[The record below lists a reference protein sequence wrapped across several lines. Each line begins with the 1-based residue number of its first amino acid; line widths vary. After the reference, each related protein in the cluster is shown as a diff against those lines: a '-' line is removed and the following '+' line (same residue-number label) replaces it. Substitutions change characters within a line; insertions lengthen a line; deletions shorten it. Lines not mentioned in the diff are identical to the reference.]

1 MTKKYDTIFLDWDGV
16 IWNFKRAFCDW
27 IGRDVPDTD
36 KWEFYEALGMSA
48 SMFQGSLSRLPREFW
63 EQDRYILPHA
73 HDLVAWAR
81 RNANYTFI
89 LTVAPEQSAIQG
101 KKNLASDIFNL
112 RVCTVAKAED
122 KVEFA
127 SKGCLLIDDRGW
139 SVVQFASKFNSTDA
153 YVWPANYNQGLDDS
167 WYFQKSWLHEHKAH
181 WALTDSDRADML
193 KGMKAE
199 EVSIGS
205 TMADVKDAFATAGRA
220 FAEKPKLDYEE
231 KADTIKEEKV
241 DRFAG
246 TIHDVNLYDYSGKIE
261 EIEMKP
267 TNPKDIA
274 GSKKAPVNSMIPGAV
289 KAEIGV
295 ALLEGALKYGRHNY
309 RQDGVRASVYY
320 DAVGRHL
327 DAWWEGEDVDE
338 ESGLSHITKAIA
350 GLIILRDCSIRGM
363 CNDDRPPK
371 TIGFMREVNEKT
383 KALIEKYPNPVPP
396 VLNKSKETKT
406 DEPVEEQFSESEYT
420 QYSDG
425 SRSFIREFSREDS
438 QGGEFEW
445 HRDHYDRRVRALN
458 GVGCWS
464 LQFEGQEPVLLTS
477 EFLTIKKGQE
487 HRLLSISDC
496 DSSEVLK
503 VEVFEYPDGIPEQSG
518 CCGKGGCC

>member
-1 MTKKYDTIFLDWDGV
+1 MTKTYDTIFLDWDGL
-16 IWNFKRAFCDW
+16 IWDFKKAFCDMH
-27 IGRDVPDTD
+27 GVEVPDTD
-36 KWEFYEALGMSA
+36 KWEFYEALNITSEH
-48 SMFQGSLSRLPREFW
+48 FHEILSGLTQEFW
-63 EQDRYILPHA
+63 QQKKYIMPHA
-73 HDLVAWAR
+73 QDLVAWAR
-81 RNANYTFI
+81 RNAKYTLI

-112 RVCTVAKAED
+112 RVCTVPKAED
-122 KVEFA
+122 KVAFA
-127 SKGCLLIDDRGW
+127 AEGCLLIDDKPS
-139 SVVQFASKFNSTDA
+139 SVMGFDLEINGVGGGF
-153 YVWPANYNQGLDDS
+153 VWPTNYNQGLDRM
-167 WYFQKSWLHEHKAH
+167 WYFKKSWLHEHKAH
-181 WALTDSDRADML
+181 HALTDSDRSDIL
-193 KGMKAE
+193 KDMKAVN
-199 EVSIGS
+199 VSIGS
-205 TMADVKDAFATAGRA
+205 TMEDVKDAFATAGRA
-220 FAEKPKLDYEE
+220 FAEKAE
-231 KADTIKEEKV
+231 ADTST
-241 DRFAG
+241 G
-246 TIHDVNLYDYSGKIE
+246 TIKGRNIYDYNLYDYSGKIE

-425 SRSFIREFSREDS
+425 SRSFIRNLVEKIAKAVSS
-438 QGGEFEW
+438 
-445 HRDHYDRRVRALN
+445 N
-458 GVGCWS
+458 GTEITMIDES
-464 LQFEGQEPVLLTS
+464 AP
-477 EFLTIKKGQE
+477 
-487 HRLLSISDC
+487 
-496 DSSEVLK
+496 
-503 VEVFEYPDGIPEQSG
+503 
-518 CCGKGGCC
+518 